1 MIHRNLYNLE
11 QNLTDMARFE
21 TAAAVEENGFAPVAT
36 ELLKEAKAKAAGM

>member
-1 MIHRNLYNLE
+1 MIHRDPDMLE
-11 QNLTDMARFE
+11 QYLTDMARFE